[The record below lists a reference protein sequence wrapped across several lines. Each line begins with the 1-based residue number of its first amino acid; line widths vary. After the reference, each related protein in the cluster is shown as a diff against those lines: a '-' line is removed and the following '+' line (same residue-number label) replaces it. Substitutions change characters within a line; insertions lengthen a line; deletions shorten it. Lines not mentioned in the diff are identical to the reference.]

1 MRLKQL
7 FVYLGVVVLLC
18 CTLSSRAEDDVA
30 DVEDEDE
37 VESDSESEQEDKASG
52 DSGYISVLNCSKRS
66 KIWFNCISY
75 RWQGKEKKK
84 VEIESYSPPVI
95 ALEHEDSV
103 FFAEP
108 FAKRGEF
115 ESR

>member
-7 FVYLGVVVLLC
+7 SLYLGLVVLLC

-52 DSGYISVLNCSKRS
+52 LHIRFELLK
-66 KIWFNCISY
+66 
-75 RWQGKEKKK
+75 
-84 VEIESYSPPVI
+84 EIENLV
-95 ALEHEDSV
+95 
-103 FFAEP
+103 
-108 FAKRGEF
+108 
-115 ESR
+115 

>member
-52 DSGYISVLNCSKRS
+52 DSGYRSILNCLKRS
-66 KIWFNCISY
+66 KIWFKLY
-75 RWQGKEKKK
+75 FVTLAGQGEKESGNR
-84 VEIESYSPPVI
+84 VLLTSS
-95 ALEHEDSV
+95 H
-103 FFAEP
+103 
-108 FAKRGEF
+108 RT
-115 ESR
+115 

>member
-7 FVYLGVVVLLC
+7 FVYLGFVVLLC

-66 KIWFNCISY
+66 KIWFNCIS
-75 RWQGKEKKK
+75 
-84 VEIESYSPPVI
+84 
-95 ALEHEDSV
+95 
-103 FFAEP
+103 
-108 FAKRGEF
+108 
-115 ESR
+115 

>member
-7 FVYLGVVVLLC
+7 FVYLGLVALLC

-52 DSGYISVLNCSKRS
+52 CISVLNFLKRS
-66 KIWFNCISY
+66 
-75 RWQGKEKKK
+75 QT
-84 VEIESYSPPVI
+84 
-95 ALEHEDSV
+95 
-103 FFAEP
+103 
-108 FAKRGEF
+108 
-115 ESR
+115 

>member
-52 DSGYISVLNCSKRS
+52 
-66 KIWFNCISY
+66 
-75 RWQGKEKKK
+75 
-84 VEIESYSPPVI
+84 
-95 ALEHEDSV
+95 
-103 FFAEP
+103 
-108 FAKRGEF
+108 
-115 ESR
+115 